1 MNKKQLKEFFVTSNG
16 FTKESGFAI
25 NTQEMNPEDFEEIF
39 FPGKTLNKAIED
51 FCRKAVWYAYR
62 PSDGVQIFEELD
74 DAVEYVEENGI
85 TFDDFIKAHKSLST
99 FQKKSD
105 IIADK
110 QNPQDTK
117 RGKQFL
123 KSLGYGKSIYE
134 HNILPYPKG

>member
-39 FPGKTLNKAIED
+39 YSGKSLNKAIED
-51 FCRKAVWYAYR
+51 FYREATWYAYQ

-85 TFDDFIKAHKSLST
+85 TFDDFIKAHKSLSKT
-99 FQKKSD
+99 KKIS
-105 IIADK
+105 
-110 QNPQDTK
+110 
-117 RGKQFL
+117 
-123 KSLGYGKSIYE
+123 
-134 HNILPYPKG
+134 